1 MLKNKSKPDTEQL
14 AKTKKHWDLAPRHY
28 EIMGEFIDGYYA
40 ELHGFKGDAN
50 LYDLMTDIHD
60 DLNMKD
66 VLMLLE
72 KLPSMKLASET
83 QSLVYKFCYLAV
95 FYEMVLFSQDLT
107 MYNNFTQDER
117 EDEDFNMTEVELQDQ
132 RQEFYQQTA
141 KLMATLLSV
150 DMKNKK
156 ALNFNYEEL
165 LDSFRKEALVEK
177 KSITD
182 RFKNM
187 QKDERNTELLLK
199 KYKMGRWNL
208 GEQKGIYQYDK
219 ALYEQEVETKKP
231 ENMTV
236 AELEQWENEQ
246 RDAQEELEAYD
257 DVGMDGDYY
266 PEDREDEF
274 RDD

>member
-1 MLKNKSKPDTEQL
+1 M
-14 AKTKKHWDLAPRHY
+14 A
-28 EIMGEFIDGYYA
+28 
-40 ELHGFKGDAN
+40 
-50 LYDLMTDIHD
+50 DIHD

-66 VLMLLE
+66 IVVLLE
-72 KLPSMKLASET
+72 RLPSVRVSVDTLV
-83 QSLVYKFCYLAV
+83 LVYKFCYLAT
-95 FYEMVLFSQDLT
+95 FYEMVLFSQDLS
-107 MYNNFTQDER
+107 MYNNFTQEEVDDDE
-117 EDEDFNMTEVELQDQ
+117 FNMTEVELQDQ

-141 KLMATLLSV
+141 KLMATLITI
-150 DMKNKK
+150 DMNNKK
-156 ALNFNYEEL
+156 ALNYNYDEL
-165 LDSFRKEALVEK
+165 IESFRKEALVEK
-177 KSITD
+177 KAITD

-219 ALYEQEVETKKP
+219 ALYEQEVEVDTRRP

-236 AELEQWENEQ
+236 EELERWENEQ
-246 RDAQEELEAYD
+246 LEAQEDLEAYG

-274 RDD
+274 RED

>member
-1 MLKNKSKPDTEQL
+1 
-14 AKTKKHWDLAPRHY
+14 
-28 EIMGEFIDGYYA
+28 
-40 ELHGFKGDAN
+40 
-50 LYDLMTDIHD
+50 
-60 DLNMKD
+60 
-66 VLMLLE
+66 
-72 KLPSMKLASET
+72 
-83 QSLVYKFCYLAV
+83 
-95 FYEMVLFSQDLT
+95 
-107 MYNNFTQDER
+107 
-117 EDEDFNMTEVELQDQ
+117 
-132 RQEFYQQTA
+132 
-141 KLMATLLSV
+141 
-150 DMKNKK
+150 
-156 ALNFNYEEL
+156 
-165 LDSFRKEALVEK
+165 
-177 KSITD
+177 
-182 RFKNM
+182 
-187 QKDERNTELLLK
+187 LLK